1 MAKEWATMEHKD
13 AKRGLAVIF
22 TIFLISA
29 GISLAFAVIGHP
41 FKDRWY
47 EPKSRFAFLG
57 AGKGDD

>member
-1 MAKEWATMEHKD
+1 MEHKD